1 MSATSASLALDI
13 LHALRAAGHQ
23 AYFAGGSVRDHLLG
37 RKAADY
43 DVATDA
49 RPEEVQRLFPRNT
62 AVGAQFG
69 VILVQGDGGQRVE
82 VATFRADLGYADGR
96 RPTAVRYSAD
106 WREDVRRRD
115 FTVNGLMLDPDR
127 GEVLDAVGGE
137 ADLKAKILRA
147 IGDPR
152 VRFGEDRLRLLRAAR
167 FAARLEFTLDAAT
180 AAAIRAEAAELKVVS
195 PERIRDELLKMLTE
209 GRARRALELL
219 DELGLLAVVLP
230 EVAAMK
236 GVEQP
241 PEFHPEG
248 DVWTH
253 TLMLLAAL
261 PAGADPVLALGA
273 LLHDV
278 GKPATFRRAPDR
290 IRFDQ
295 HAAVGAAMAEDIC
308 HRLRLS
314 REETQGVVALVA
326 QHMKF
331 ADVERMRMSTLK
343 RFLRQPGFG
352 RHLELH
358 RLDCLMSHGDLHL
371 YEFAREQL
379 AAAGP
384 EQMRPPRLLTGDD
397 LAALGYPPGPA
408 YREMLAAVEDAQLE
422 GRLATRADALAL
434 LQRRFP
440 R

>member
-1 MSATSASLALDI
+1 MPAASASLALDI

-37 RKAADY
+37 REAADY

-49 RPEEVQRLFPRNT
+49 RPEEVQRLFPRHT

-69 VILVQGDGGQRVE
+69 VILVQGDGGRHVE

-96 RPTAVRYSAD
+96 RPAAVRYSAD

-127 GEVLDAVGGE
+127 GEVLDAVGGQ

-152 VRFGEDRLRLLRAAR
+152 VRFREDRLRLLRAAR
-167 FAARLEFTLDAAT
+167 FAARLDFTLEAAT
-180 AAAIRAEAAELKVVS
+180 AAAIRAEAAALTVVS

-209 GRARRALELL
+209 GRARRAFELL

-261 PAGADPVLALGA
+261 PAGTDPVLALGA

-278 GKPATFRRAPDR
+278 GKPPTFRRAPDR

-308 HRLRLS
+308 RRLRLS

-343 RFLRQPGFG
+343 RFLRQPGFA

-358 RLDCLMSHGDLHL
+358 RLDCQMSHGDLHL
-371 YEFAREQL
+371 YEFVRGEL
-379 AAAGP
+379 DAAGP

-408 YREMLAAVEDAQLE
+408 YREMLTAVEDAQLE
-422 GRLATRADALAL
+422 GRLATRADALDF

>member
-1 MSATSASLALDI
+1 MPAASASLALDI

-37 RKAADY
+37 REAADY

-49 RPEEVQRLFPRNT
+49 RPEEVQRLFPRHT

-69 VILVQGDGGQRVE
+69 VILVQGDGGRHVE

-96 RPTAVRYSAD
+96 RPAAVRYSAD

-127 GEVLDAVGGE
+127 GEVLDAVGGQ

-152 VRFGEDRLRLLRAAR
+152 VRFREDRLRLVRAAR
-167 FAARLEFTLDAAT
+167 FAARLEFTLEAAT
-180 AAAIRAEAAELKVVS
+180 AAAIRAEAAALTVVS

-209 GRARRALELL
+209 GRARRAFELL

-230 EVAAMK
+230 EVAAMH

-261 PAGADPVLALGA
+261 PAGTDPVLALGA

-278 GKPATFRRAPDR
+278 GKPPTFRRAPDR

-308 HRLRLS
+308 RRLRLS

-343 RFLRQPGFG
+343 RFLRQPGFA

-371 YEFAREQL
+371 YEFVRGQL

-408 YREMLAAVEDAQLE
+408 YREMLTAVEDAQLE
-422 GRLATRADALAL
+422 GRLATRADALAF

>member
-1 MSATSASLALDI
+1 MPATSASLALDI
-13 LHALRAAGHQ
+13 LHALRASGYQ

-37 RKAADY
+37 REAADY

-49 RPEEVQRLFPRNT
+49 RPEEVQRLFPRHT

-69 VILVQGDGGQRVE
+69 VILVQGDGGRHVE

-127 GEVLDAVGGE
+127 GEVLDAVGGQ

-152 VRFGEDRLRLLRAAR
+152 VRFREDRLRLLRAAR

-180 AAAIRAEAAELKVVS
+180 AAAIRAEAAALTVVS

-209 GRARRALELL
+209 GRARRAFELL

-230 EVAAMK
+230 EVAAMQ

-278 GKPATFRRAPDR
+278 GKPPTFRRAPDR

-308 HRLRLS
+308 QRLRLS
-314 REETQGVVALVA
+314 REETQAVVALVA

-331 ADVERMRMSTLK
+331 ADVERMRLSTLK
-343 RFLRQPGFG
+343 RFLRQPGFA

-371 YEFAREQL
+371 YEFVRGQL

-384 EQMRPPRLLTGDD
+384 EQMRPLRLLTGDD

-408 YREMLAAVEDAQLE
+408 YREMLTAVEDAQLE
-422 GRLATRADALAL
+422 GRLATRADALEF